1 MKLLE
6 TLPYYKGCLLYQRET
21 AMMFLNLELE
31 VRCGSHGE
39 PPCNAYPSTMVHTA
53 TLRQARFFVDDRLR
67 DGVLGYLSR
76 GGTGAVRR
84 LCACI
89 AAALS
94 TDSEGFESF
103 VPRSCWVCG
112 GKVGARNASP
122 ARDFYDPLSKSF
134 CACYRHVM
142 RALQVFLTMEGVEIS
157 SGGPAET
164 PISRAII
171 NYSYMRDEAERRL
184 HEPAYFLPRVSRW
197 RRLLN
202 MICNG
207 YKHFWALCGTFG
219 WSAR

>member
-1 MKLLE
+1 
-6 TLPYYKGCLLYQRET
+6 
-21 AMMFLNLELE
+21 MMFLNLELE

-39 PPCNAYPSTMVHTA
+39 PPCNAYPSTMAHTA

-76 GGTGAVRR
+76 GGARAVRR
-84 LCACI
+84 LYACI

-94 TDSEGFESF
+94 AESEGFESF
-103 VPRSCWVCG
+103 VPRSCWVRG
-112 GKVGARNASP
+112 GKVGAKSATT

-142 RALQVFLTMEGVEIS
+142 RALQVFLIMEGVQIP
-157 SGGPAET
+157 SGGSAET
-164 PISRAII
+164 PISRAVI
-171 NYSYMRDEAERRL
+171 NYSYIRDEAERHL

-197 RRLLN
+197 RHLLN
-202 MICNG
+202 TVRNG
-207 YKHFWALCGTFG
+207 YDYFRALCGTFG